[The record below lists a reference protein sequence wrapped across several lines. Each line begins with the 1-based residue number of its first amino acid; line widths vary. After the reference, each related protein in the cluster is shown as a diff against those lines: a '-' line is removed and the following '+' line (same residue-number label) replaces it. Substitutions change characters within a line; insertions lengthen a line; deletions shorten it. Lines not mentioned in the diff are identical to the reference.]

1 MKEKLKIDRLIVVEG
16 KYDKIK
22 LDSIIDATIITTDGF
37 GIFKNK
43 EKQAFLRRAAEAKG
57 IITATDSDGAGLLI
71 RNFLSGIIPK
81 DRIAHVLIPPTVGK
95 ERRKISPSKEGTL
108 GVEGI
113 DADILRRLFL
123 PFAESG
129 KSRDNGGENTKKLT
143 TARLYADGLIGAD
156 GSAERRVAL
165 AKALALPTNLSTS
178 ALIDAVNIL
187 GGENIYA
194 AALKSTDERK

>member
-1 MKEKLKIDRLIVVEG
+1 MRT
-16 KYDKIK
+16 
-22 LDSIIDATIITTDGF
+22 S
-37 GIFKNK
+37 
-43 EKQAFLRRAAEAKG
+43 
-57 IITATDSDGAGLLI
+57 
-71 RNFLSGIIPK
+71 LS
-81 DRIAHVLIPPTVGK
+81 PPTVGK

-129 KSRDNGGENTKKLT
+129 KSRDDGGENTKKLT

-187 GGENIYA
+187 GGEDIYA

>member
-1 MKEKLKIDRLIVVEG
+1 MKKKLKIDRPVVVEG

-22 LDSIIDATIITTDGF
+22 LDSILDATIITTDGF

-43 EKQAFLRRAAEAKG
+43 EKQTFLRRAAEAKG
-57 IITATDSDGAGLLI
+57 IITATDSDGAGLVI
-71 RNFLSGIIPK
+71 RNFLNGIIPK

-95 ERRKISPSKEGTL
+95 ERRKLSPSKEGTL

-123 PFAESG
+123 PFAENEESG
-129 KSRDNGGENTKKLT
+129 DGGCENTKKLT
-143 TARLYADGLIGAD
+143 VARLYEDGLVGAD
-156 GSAERRVAL
+156 NSAERRVAL
-165 AKALALPTNLSTS
+165 AKSLALPTNLSTS
-178 ALIDAVNIL
+178 ALVDAVNIL
-187 GGENIYA
+187 GGEDIYT

>member
-1 MKEKLKIDRLIVVEG
+1 MKEKLKIDRPVVVEG

-22 LDSIIDATIITTDGF
+22 LDSILDATIITTDGF

-57 IITATDSDGAGLLI
+57 IITATDSDGAGLVI
-71 RNFLSGIIPK
+71 RNFLNGIIPK

-95 ERRKISPSKEGTL
+95 ERRKLSPSKEGTL

-123 PFAESG
+123 PFAESE
-129 KSRDNGGENTKKLT
+129 KSRDGGENTKKLT
-143 TARLYADGLIGAD
+143 AARLYEDGLIGAD

-165 AKALALPTNLSTS
+165 AKLLALPTNLSTS

-187 GGENIYA
+187 GGEDIYA